1 MGNCGRNG
9 AVRPYIRSKVPRLR
23 WTPDLHHSFVQ
34 AIENLGGQ
42 DKATPKL
49 VLQLMDVKGLTIS
62 HVKSHLQMYRSTRHD
77 LGRQGMQ
84 ESKYSSCKDNDVGG
98 DAPDPSSKPTKEF
111 LSQFM
116 CWMETEAK
124 SKSLGCCRT
133 REGILCCGERGVS
146 SLYCVADYTQQAM
159 VVDKRIKE
167 EGLLRYL
174 QRDAVEAAGL
184 LADANTSMF
193 KSLGCRV
200 EESEPFIK
208 ANKQNEQQ
216 LHAAATKNNGSEDSY
231 ITTGSPSSDQ
241 DHSAPSPWRRS
252 LYTIYARHTH
262 QPVHRIERFM
272 ERDTYMSPAEAKK
285 CGLIDAVI
293 QNCPITTDASGGGG
307 GCGGGKRETEED
319 AAGGGGGGGGGKRE
333 IEEL

>member
-1 MGNCGRNG
+1 
-9 AVRPYIRSKVPRLR
+9 
-23 WTPDLHHSFVQ
+23 
-34 AIENLGGQ
+34 
-42 DKATPKL
+42 
-49 VLQLMDVKGLTIS
+49 MDVKGLTIS

-116 CWMETEAK
+116 YSPPLPPLKRCWMETEAK

-193 KSLGCRV
+193 TSLGCMV

-216 LHAAATKNNGSEDSY
+216 LHTAATKNNGSEESY
-231 ITTGSPSSDQ
+231 ITTGSPLFRSGSFGTESVEEKAAKHGDCSLSLSLSLDPRSTSNASPASESSGVFF
-241 DHSAPSPWRRS
+241 SSSRRS
-252 LYTIYARHTH
+252 
-262 QPVHRIERFM
+262 F
-272 ERDTYMSPAEAKK
+272 SK
-285 CGLIDAVI
+285 CSDY
-293 QNCPITTDASGGGG
+293 NSGGGRRINLDLSMSI
-307 GCGGGKRETEED
+307 CGS
-319 AAGGGGGGGGGKRE
+319 
-333 IEEL
+333 